1 MKTTTEIVFV
11 ESTHQYF
18 VKGREVRSLSSLT
31 RPLHEPL
38 PDHPVV
44 QRNLANARARG
55 AQVDDGAARIMLGK
69 GFPIATVSDE
79 AIPYLHAF
87 ASFWQ
92 ETKPTMEGQA
102 LYVQTPLYC
111 EELDFCCTPDFHLAS
126 VVWDLKATSKA
137 SRLWGLQT
145 AGQALANSCLERRIL
160 WLRPTTRHQYELHD
174 ARNGN
179 RRIFSD
185 RDFHVIRALARGE
198 LGGSVVER
206 WKEAA

>member
-92 ETKPTMEGQA
+92 ETKPTMEGPQS
-102 LYVQTPLYC
+102 VGRSPVTPCINLTSV
-111 EELDFCCTPDFHLAS
+111 FAS
-126 VVWDLKATSKA
+126 ARRPASSMASINAARNSRWIGRISNDQDSVPIISISATSEWTWP
-137 SRLWGLQT
+137 SSVRTGWP
-145 AGQALANSCLERRIL
+145 RRPPC
-160 WLRPTTRHQYELHD
+160 RPSPG
-174 ARNGN
+174 AR
-179 RRIFSD
+179 RRRTSAD
-185 RDFHVIRALARGE
+185 R
-198 LGGSVVER
+198 
-206 WKEAA
+206 